1 MIFKH
6 VPLLIWLLSVVIHRL
21 FPRRMFLMEILQD
34 ALNEYYFSLLG
45 LGDIKIVS
53 TSMIVYT

>member
-53 TSMIVYT
+53 TSMIIYT